1 MDNHNNYLNGLT
13 SFIESAFPKTC
24 AVCGKKYLTAEQFL
38 TETDN
43 MPSGRSSLKEALE
56 DDGTSIVEVFRN
68 CGCGS
73 TLMDEFNCRRDDS
86 ERGQKKRDEFNK
98 LLQFLES
105 QNVPTAEARTEIL
118 KLYKGEKSEQLNKL
132 LSK

>member
-1 MDNHNNYLNGLT
+1 MGNHNNYLNGLS

-73 TLMDEFNCRRDDS
+73 TLMDEFNSRRNNS
-86 ERGQKKRDEFNK
+86 EQGQKKRDEFNK
-98 LLQFLES
+98 LLKFLES
-105 QNVPTAEARTEIL
+105 QNVPTAKARTEIL
-118 KLYKGEKSEQLNKL
+118 KLYKGEKSELLNTL